1 MARWSTV
8 FINSPSPLCV
18 SVSTSIGKASG
29 ISGLGEKEDASL
41 HKSAGSG
48 SKKENYIEN
57 RRKRTLGQL

>member
-1 MARWSTV
+1 MARWSSL

-18 SVSTSIGKASG
+18 SVSTSVGKESG

-57 RRKRTLGQL
+57 RRKRTPG